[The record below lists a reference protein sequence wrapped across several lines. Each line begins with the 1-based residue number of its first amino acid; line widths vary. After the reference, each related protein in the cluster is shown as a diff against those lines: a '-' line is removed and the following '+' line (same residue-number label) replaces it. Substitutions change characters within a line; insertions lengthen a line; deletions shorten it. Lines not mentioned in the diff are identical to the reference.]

1 MPLNTSL
8 SPATLERIQEALRRE
23 KLDGWL
29 FFDHHQRDALAYRV
43 LGFQPASHVTRR
55 WYYMIP
61 AQGEPIGMVHR
72 IESGML
78 NALPG
83 EKIKY
88 SSWSEQQG
96 TLATLLK
103 GCKRVAMQYSPLCAV
118 PYVAMVDAG
127 TVELVR
133 SNGVE
138 VVTSAELICEFEA
151 CLSDAQFE
159 SHMEAGRR
167 VDIVRAGAFEFMAAK
182 LATGVDEVA
191 VADWV
196 RAEFAKAGLY
206 TDHGPI
212 VGVNGHAGDPH
223 YEPVPETSSP
233 IRPGDLVLLDMWA
246 KLDQP
251 GACYYDITW
260 TGFVGDAPEHIH
272 RTWEIVSGA
281 RDAAIATVKSAVS
294 AGRAI
299 CGYEVDDA
307 CRNHIRAAG
316 EVEYFVHRTGHSIGE
331 EVHGTG
337 ANMDNLETHDER
349 RILPG
354 SLFSVEPGLYYKD
367 YGVRSEI
374 DMFVSATEA
383 IVTGEMQKSLLR
395 IG

>member
-1 MPLNTSL
+1 MPLDTT
-8 SPATLERIQEALRRE
+8 TLERIQEALRRE

-61 AQGEPIGMVHR
+61 ASGEPVGMVHR

-88 SSWSEQQG
+88 SSWSEQQA
-96 TLATLLK
+96 TLGTLLK
-103 GCKRVAMQYSPLCAV
+103 GCKRIAMQYSPLCAV

-127 TVELVR
+127 TIELVR

-151 CLSDAQFE
+151 CLSAAQFE

-167 VDIVRAGAFEFMAAK
+167 TDVVRAGAFEFMSAR
-182 LATGVDEVA
+182 LATGVSEVA

-260 TGFVGDAPEHIH
+260 TGFVGEAPEHIH
-272 RTWEIVSGA
+272 RTFEIVSGA
-281 RDAAIATVKSAVS
+281 RDAAIAAVKSAVS

-337 ANMDNLETHDER
+337 ANMDNLETHDVR

>member
-1 MPLNTSL
+1 MPLDTT
-8 SPATLERIQEALRRE
+8 TLERIQEALRRE

-61 AQGEPIGMVHR
+61 ASGEPVGMVHR

-88 SSWSEQQG
+88 SSWSEQQA
-96 TLATLLK
+96 TLGTLLK
-103 GCKRVAMQYSPLCAV
+103 GCKRIAMQYSPLCAV

-127 TVELVR
+127 TIELVR

-151 CLSDAQFE
+151 CLSAAQFE

-167 VDIVRAGAFEFMAAK
+167 IDVVRAGAFEFMSAR
-182 LATGVDEVA
+182 LATGVSEVA

-260 TGFVGDAPEHIH
+260 TGFVGEAPEHIH
-272 RTWEIVSGA
+272 RTFEIVSGA
-281 RDAAIATVKSAVS
+281 RDAAIAAVKSAVS

-337 ANMDNLETHDER
+337 ANMDNLETHDVR

>member
-1 MPLNTSL
+1 MPLDTT
-8 SPATLERIQEALRRE
+8 TLERIQEALRRE

-96 TLATLLK
+96 TLGTLLK
-103 GCKRVAMQYSPLCAV
+103 GCKRVAMQYSPMCAV

-151 CLSDAQFE
+151 CLTDAQFE

-167 VDIVRAGAFEFMAAK
+167 VDIVRAGAFDFMAAK
-182 LATGVDEVA
+182 LAGGVDEVA

-196 RAEFAKAGLY
+196 REEFRKAGLFA
-206 TDHGPI
+206 DHGPI

-223 YEPVPETSSP
+223 YEPSPATSSP
-233 IRPGDLVLLDMWA
+233 IRPGDLVLLDLWA

-260 TGFVGDAPEHIH
+260 TGFVGEAPDHIH
-272 RTWEIVSGA
+272 RSFEIVTGA
-281 RDAAIATVKSAVS
+281 RDAAIAAVKSAVS
-294 AGRAI
+294 RGRAI
-299 CGYEVDDA
+299 YGYEVDDA
-307 CRNHIRAAG
+307 CRNHIRASG
-316 EVEYFVHRTGHSIGE
+316 EVDYFVHRTGHSIGE

-354 SLFSVEPGLYYKD
+354 SLFSVEPGLYYED
-367 YGVRSEI
+367 YGVRTEI
-374 DMFVSATEA
+374 DMYVSATEA
-383 IVTGEMQKSLLR
+383 IVTGAMQTKLLR
-395 IG
+395 IGA

>member
-1 MPLNTSL
+1 MPLDTT
-8 SPATLERIQEALRRE
+8 TLERIQEALRRE

-61 AQGEPIGMVHR
+61 ASGEPVGMVHR

-88 SSWSEQQG
+88 SSWSEQQA
-96 TLATLLK
+96 TLGTLLK
-103 GCKRVAMQYSPLCAV
+103 GCKRIAMQYSPLCAV

-127 TVELVR
+127 TIELVR
-133 SNGVE
+133 ANGVE

-151 CLSDAQFE
+151 CLSAAQFE

-167 VDIVRAGAFEFMAAK
+167 TDVVRAGAFEFMSAR
-182 LATGVDEVA
+182 LATGVSEVA

-260 TGFVGDAPEHIH
+260 TGFVGEAPEHIH
-272 RTWEIVSGA
+272 RTFEIVSGA
-281 RDAAIATVKSAVS
+281 RDAAIAAVKSAVS

-337 ANMDNLETHDER
+337 ANMDNLETHDVR

>member
-1 MPLNTSL
+1 MPLDTS
-8 SPATLERIQEALRRE
+8 TLERIQEALRRE

-61 AQGEPIGMVHR
+61 ASGEPVGMVHR

-88 SSWSEQQG
+88 SSWSEQQA
-96 TLATLLK
+96 TLGTLLK
-103 GCKRVAMQYSPLCAV
+103 GCKRIAMQYSPLCAV

-127 TVELVR
+127 TIELVR

-151 CLSDAQFE
+151 CLSAAQFE

-167 VDIVRAGAFEFMAAK
+167 TDVVRAGAFEFMSAR
-182 LATGVDEVA
+182 LATGVSEVA

-260 TGFVGDAPEHIH
+260 TGFVGEAPEHIH
-272 RTWEIVSGA
+272 RTFEIVSGA
-281 RDAAIATVKSAVS
+281 RDAAIAAVKSAVS

-337 ANMDNLETHDER
+337 ANMDNLETHDVR

>member
-1 MPLNTSL
+1 MPLDTT
-8 SPATLERIQEALRRE
+8 TLERIQEALRRE

-61 AQGEPIGMVHR
+61 ASGEPVGMVHR

-88 SSWSEQQG
+88 SSWSEQQA
-96 TLATLLK
+96 TLGTLLK
-103 GCKRVAMQYSPLCAV
+103 GCKRIAMQYSPLCAV

-127 TVELVR
+127 TIELVR

-151 CLSDAQFE
+151 CLSAAQFE

-167 VDIVRAGAFEFMAAK
+167 TDVVRAGAFEFMSAR
-182 LATGVDEVA
+182 LATGVSEVA

-260 TGFVGDAPEHIH
+260 TGFVGEAPEHIH
-272 RTWEIVSGA
+272 RTFEIVSGA
-281 RDAAIATVKSAVS
+281 RDAAIAAVKSAVS

-337 ANMDNLETHDER
+337 ANMDNLETHDVR

-354 SLFSVEPGLYYKD
+354 SLFSVEPGLYYRD